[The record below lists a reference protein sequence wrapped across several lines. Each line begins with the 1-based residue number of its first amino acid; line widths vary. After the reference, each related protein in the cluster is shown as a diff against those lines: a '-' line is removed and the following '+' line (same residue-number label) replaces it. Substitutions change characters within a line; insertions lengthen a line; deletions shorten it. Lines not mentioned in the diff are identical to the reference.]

1 MTREIQAM
9 QVERGAHVMNV
20 DVIGKAY
27 DIAAFYLRRTGAVPD
42 QPATNE
48 ALLQLI
54 VQMFER
60 GDTHQLSLANRA
72 IGKFESRLPRAE
84 GVA

>member
-1 MTREIQAM
+1 ML
-9 QVERGAHVMNV
+9 VERGIRVMNV

-27 DIAAFYLRRTGAVPD
+27 DIASFYLRRTGALPE
-42 QPATNE
+42 QHASNE
-48 ALLQLI
+48 ALMQLI

-60 GDTHQLSLANRA
+60 GDTRKLSLANRA
-72 IGKFESRLPRAE
+72 IGKFESRLPRAQ

>member
-1 MTREIQAM
+1 MTGEIQAM
-9 QVERGAHVMNV
+9 QVERDVRAMNV
-20 DVIGKAY
+20 DVISKAY
-27 DIAAFYLRRTGAVPD
+27 DIASFYLRRTGALPEQPD
-42 QPATNE
+42 TNE

-60 GDTHQLSLANRA
+60 GDTRKLSLANRA
-72 IGKFESRLPRAE
+72 IGKFESRLPRAQ